1 MKSIEEVIK
10 AFEWCLQD
18 DDADCE
24 QCPYYEGKET
34 DCHNRN
40 VDALAYLKEYQA
52 EKGSLENCRQL
63 TQEAYDRHS
72 KWVENCQKA
81 HEEYMRVITEN
92 SENPPL
98 EWSQLQGMLGQPIW
112 IDGANGTMWGIITEF
127 TKNMFG
133 KETMKVRTMK
143 SSNLYLNKNN
153 LGSVWHAYRKEN
165 IRND

>member
-18 DDADCE
+18 DDADCI

-40 VDALAYLKEYQA
+40 VDALQYLKEYQA
-52 EKGSLENCRQL
+52 DKESLENCRKL
-63 TQEAYDRHS
+63 TMETYGRYS
-72 KWVENCQKA
+72 KWIENFQKA
-81 HEEYMRVITEN
+81 HDEYMKKREEF

-112 IDGANGTMWGIITEF
+112 IEGANGSMWGIVAELY
-127 TKNMFG
+127 KDMFG
-133 KETMKVRTMK
+133 QGKITLRTMK
-143 SSNLYLNKNN
+143 SGRLHLNQKN
-153 LGSVWHAYRKEN
+153 LGTTWNAYRKEKK
-165 IRND
+165 

>member
-92 SENPPL
+92 SKNPPL

-112 IDGANGTMWGIITEF
+112 VEGANGSMWGIVAELY
-127 TKNMFG
+127 KDMFG
-133 KETMKVRTMK
+133 QGKITLRTMK
-143 SSNLYLNKNN
+143 SGRLHLNQKN
-153 LGSVWHAYRKEN
+153 LGTTWNAYRKEKK
-165 IRND
+165 